1 MTHPPVSRWALFS
14 LLMMLFL
21 AAIDTTI
28 LSTAMPRIVVLL
40 GQPEL
45 YHWAFT
51 AFMLTSTL
59 ALPFFG
65 RMADQIGIRPCMLV
79 AGSVF
84 LAGSAL
90 CMAVNQMPL
99 LILGRA
105 IQGLGAAGLQ
115 GLPMIAFGVL
125 FPPEERGSKQSLISM
140 VWGFSSLAGPIS
152 GAWLVSYLSWRWIFG
167 LNVVIGLIAL
177 TMFWFSF
184 PHQDTRQ
191 ASQGTDYLGALLLM
205 LGLSGLILLTNQALP
220 VLETIPALR
229 IGGFVA
235 VIGLMIAFLF
245 RQKASSAPLIPLHPF
260 VQPTYSASCLL
271 GFTTNFVGFAALTYI
286 PFYLQQVMGR
296 NPEQSGLVFTPMMLA
311 WPIASAV
318 AGFGLNRMG
327 FRQLCLIGCGLLLA
341 SMAAWSAIAAG
352 TGLPGLVFWCICL
365 GLGMGAVTAPL
376 LIAAQ
381 TVVARHEIGVAS
393 ATLVLLRNIGA
404 TLGVSLMGAIQ
415 VQTEPAVGAQA
426 SLLGVFGCLTLFSL
440 CSLGGSLAMPNQPPA
455 HIQREQDPAQ
465 ILH

>member
-1 MTHPPVSRWALFS
+1 MSHPPVSRWALFS
-14 LLMMLFL
+14 LLTMLFL

-28 LSTAMPRIVVLL
+28 LSTAMPRIVELL

-84 LAGSAL
+84 LAGSAI
-90 CMAVNQMPL
+90 CMVVNQMPL

-140 VWGFSSLAGPIS
+140 VWGFSSLAGPLS

-167 LNVVIGLIAL
+167 LNVVLGLLAL
-177 TMFWFSF
+177 TIFWFSF
-184 PHQDTRQ
+184 PRQQ
-191 ASQGTDYLGALLLM
+191 ASPHSAGIDYASALLLM
-205 LGLSGLILLTNQALP
+205 LSLSGLILLSNQA
-220 VLETIPALR
+220 IPALATPLPR
-229 IGGFVA
+229 SLGFVA
-235 VIGLMIAFLF
+235 VVAVTAGFLL
-245 RQKASSAPLIPLHPF
+245 RQQRSPAPLIPLHPF
-260 VQPTYSASCLL
+260 GMPTFAASCLL
-271 GFTTNFVGFAALTYI
+271 GFITNFVGFAALTYI
-286 PFYLQQVMGR
+286 PFYLQQVMQR
-296 NPEQSGLVFTPMMLA
+296 SPADTGLIFTPMMLA
-311 WPIASAV
+311 WPIASAA
-318 AGFGLNRMG
+318 AGFGLNRAG
-327 FRQLCLIGCGLLLA
+327 FRWLCLLGCGLLVI
-341 SMAAWSAIAAG
+341 SMGAWSAIAAG
-352 TGLPGLVFWCICL
+352 WSLPGLILWCICL
-365 GLGMGAVTAPL
+365 GLGMGTVTAPL

-404 TLGVSLMGAIQ
+404 TLGVSLTGAIQ
-415 VQTEPAVGAQA
+415 VQTAPALGVQA
-426 SLLGVFGCLTLFSL
+426 SLLAVFGCLSLFAVSSL
-440 CSLGGSLAMPNQPPA
+440 ISSLAMPNQPPA
-455 HIQREQDPAQ
+455 SLQRDSTAL
-465 ILH
+465 LH